1 MSIVAVVEN
10 NIPIVN
16 ITVPTD
22 GTLECNYVKNGENIT
37 CGDTLFTYHPKKMN
51 SKETDDSLCAIL
63 SPTDGMISFPYPRTA
78 GMSLKAKSL
87 FMDIVPAKMQ
97 DSSMH
102 AYGFLSESDRGKVTV
117 GQTLRI
123 PIDNDV
129 LLGTVGAISP
139 LPNDKG
145 LYYFDI
151 ALSPKSEELIM
162 DRNTLFYHKDLPAE
176 IIIGNSRLIYKIF
189 ASFTNW

>member
-37 CGDTLFTYHPKKMN
+37 CGDTLFTYYPKQMN

-87 FMDIVPAKMQ
+87 FMDIVPEKVQ
-97 DSSMH
+97 DYSIH
-102 AYGFLSESDRGKVTV
+102 TYGFLSESDRERATLGKTV
-117 GQTLRI
+117 RI

-129 LLGTVGAISP
+129 LLGTVGSISS

-151 ALSPKSEELIM
+151 ALSPKSEKLIM
-162 DRNTLFYHKDLPAE
+162 NGNMPFHKEQSAE
-176 IIIGNSRLIYKIF
+176 IIISNPRLINKVF